1 MSKYIELK
9 GQQFGMLRADEFIG
23 GEYGEW
29 KCTCLICNREYI
41 TRGKYLRNGTK
52 TACKECS
59 KKYNVKPTQTIK
71 YDTHKPKYDMTDM
84 TIGSV
89 HVIKFIPGGS
99 WECKCSCGRH
109 IVVKGFNLRKALDE
123 NKDYKCEICSR
134 MDRLDDISGERFG
147 NWLVLEYAG
156 NGYYKCQCQCDNKTI
171 KNVYGKSLKNGTST
185 SCGCLTGK
193 KIVESRY
200 NKYRDLTVN
209 IKENRTDEQILA
221 SSDSEQL
228 KAFIIRK
235 FSNKPTIL
243 ELSRALGISAC
254 MTARKLNKFDAREL
268 VDYSGSRSSVEKELG
283 EYIGSIYKGSMLLN
297 CRNVIPPLELDIYI
311 PEKKIA
317 IEFNGNFWHSDI
329 YKDKYYHQQ
338 KTIECAKKGIHLV
351 HIFEYEWL
359 DDDKQ
364 RKIKDLLNNL
374 LVDSDIIYARKTEVK
389 LVSKEEAKSFINR
402 YHLQGYANSSINIG
416 LYYNNELISIL
427 TLGKPRFNHDYE
439 YEIIRMC
446 TKSGVKIVGGAEKM
460 FSYFLYNYKSSS
472 VLTYSDI
479 SKFTGNI
486 YTKLGFKVDRI
497 SEPNYVWIE
506 PYKNIVLSRYKTQ
519 KHKLL
524 KSIPDI
530 DDSKSETE
538 IMNDLGYIRVYDCGN
553 IVMTYKKD
561 I

>member
-1 MSKYIELK
+1 MSKYIELE

-59 KKYNVKPTQTIK
+59 KKHNVKPTQIIE
-71 YDTHKPKYDMTDM
+71 YNAHKPKYDMTDM
-84 TIGSV
+84 IIGSV
-89 HVIKFIPGGS
+89 HVIRFIPGGS

-134 MDRLDDISGERFG
+134 MDKLDDISGKQFG

-171 KNVYGKSLKNGTST
+171 KNIYGKSLKNGTST

-200 NKYRDLTVN
+200 NKYGDLTVN

-235 FSNKPTIL
+235 FDTKPTVL
-243 ELSRALGISAC
+243 ELSRALGIGTC

-283 EYIGSIYKGSMLLN
+283 EYIGSIYKGSMILN

-338 KTIECAKKGIHLV
+338 KTIECAKRGIQLV

-359 DDDKQ
+359 DADKQ
-364 RKIKDLLNNL
+364 RKLKELLSNL
-374 LVDSDIIYARKTEVK
+374 LVDSDMIYARKTEVK
-389 LVSKEEAKSFINR
+389 LVSKEDAESFINR
-402 YHLQGYANSSINIG
+402 YHLQGYTNSSINIG

-460 FSYFLYNYKSSS
+460 FSYFLHNYKASS

-524 KSIPDI
+524 QSIPDI
-530 DDSKSETE
+530 DINKSETE
-538 IMNDLGYIRVYDCGN
+538 IMSDLGYIRVYDCGN
-553 IVMTYKKD
+553 IVMTYKK
-561 I
+561 